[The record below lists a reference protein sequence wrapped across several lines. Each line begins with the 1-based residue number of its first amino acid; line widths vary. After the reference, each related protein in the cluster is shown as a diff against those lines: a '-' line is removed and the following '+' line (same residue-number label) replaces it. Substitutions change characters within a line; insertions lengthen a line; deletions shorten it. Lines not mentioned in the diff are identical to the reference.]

1 MVDQFE
7 GKGEVDFP
15 AWWQSK
21 VTKASS
27 MVSSAKHYLEFELAE
42 PAMDQAVV
50 GDEMPVTEKLDP
62 VGHEDED
69 VDNDGKKNTKTDK
82 YIKNRRVKIG
92 QAIASHKK

>member
-1 MVDQFE
+1 
-7 GKGEVDFP
+7 
-15 AWWQSK
+15 
-21 VTKASS
+21 
-27 MVSSAKHYLEFELAE
+27 
-42 PAMDQAVV
+42 MDQAVI
-50 GDEMPVTEKLDP
+50 GSETPIAEKLDP